1 MGESLMFNKLILFEA
16 KKKKKEKPRGSKDFS
31 VLKSHLLS
39 ENVTMF

>member
-16 KKKKKEKPRGSKDFS
+16 KKNEKPRGSKDFS
-31 VLKSHLLS
+31 VLKSHLSS